1 MQHKYIDKLNQAKRL
16 LKPICE
22 EALSAE
28 SAGKLMLPHEQ
39 NIPLDRVTVIV
50 WDNFLLIWDNILLL
64 FCMGRNLHLKLL
76 IGHNVTIQ

>member
-1 MQHKYIDKLNQAKRL
+1 
-16 LKPICE
+16 
-22 EALSAE
+22 
-28 SAGKLMLPHEQ
+28 MLPHEQ